1 MEEVLQNVAG
11 TVALLL
17 ESATVVMISIGS
29 VAAVVRLAAGLRLTA
44 LPGDVVREAW
54 LHLARW
60 LLLALELMLAADLV
74 RSAVAPTWDDIG
86 KLAAIAGIR
95 TVLGFFLGR
104 DLETEH
110 RLASART
117 TEANA

>member
-1 MEEVLQNVAG
+1 MIPREARTGGKIGTSDSQSQNVDHGA
-11 TVALLL
+11 
-17 ESATVVMISIGS
+17 ESA
-29 VAAVVRLAAGLRLTA
+29 R
-44 LPGDVVREAW
+44 
-54 LHLARW
+54 
-60 LLLALELMLAADLV
+60 LELMLAADLV

-86 KLAAIAGIR
+86 KLAAIAAIR

-117 TEANA
+117 SEANA

>member
-1 MEEVLQNVAG
+1 MEEALQRVAVV
-11 TVALLL
+11 VALML
-17 ESATVVMISIGS
+17 ESATVLLVSIGA
-29 VAAVVRLAAGLRLTA
+29 VAAGTRLLAGIRLGTMPGEVVRS
-44 LPGDVVREAW
+44 AW

-60 LLLALELMLAADLV
+60 LLLGLEFMLAADLV
-74 RSAVAPTWDDIG
+74 RSAVAPTWDDVG

-110 RLASART
+110 RIAREHA
-117 TEANA
+117 TEVAR